1 MVRHLFC
8 GTCGVNVG
16 VVGKTDEIPFK
27 PINVRTMKGVDV
39 EGLKVK
45 KVDGWSRGPEY
56 EV

>member
-1 MVRHLFC
+1 MARHLFR

-16 VVGKTDEIPFK
+16 VVGNTDELPFK

-39 EGLKVK
+39 GGLKLK